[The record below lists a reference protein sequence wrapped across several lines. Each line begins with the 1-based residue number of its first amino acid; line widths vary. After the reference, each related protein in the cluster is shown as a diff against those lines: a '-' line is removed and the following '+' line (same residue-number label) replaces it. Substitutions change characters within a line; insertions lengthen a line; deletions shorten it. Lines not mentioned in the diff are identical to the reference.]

1 MSINLLLLLSRIVSS
16 NIGILIDMLES
27 NDLNLNLARLIL
39 NEMLQCSKNPK
50 EIAEEKG
57 WKQMSN
63 DNEIQLFCEDIL
75 KTENVQKMVQQY
87 KAGKTKVLFA
97 IAGEINKK
105 SENKINMAKVMEIL
119 KKILG

>member
-39 NEMLQCSKNPK
+39 NEMLQSSKNPK

>member
-1 MSINLLLLLSRIVSS
+1 
-16 NIGILIDMLES
+16 
-27 NDLNLNLARLIL
+27 
-39 NEMLQCSKNPK
+39 
-50 EIAEEKG
+50 
-57 WKQMSN
+57 MSN
-63 DNEIQLFCEDIL
+63 DNEIQEFCEDIL